1 MNNASLVFAPAAQK
15 AQAERGSAKA
25 YAYASRSR

>member
-1 MNNASLVFAPAAQK
+1 MNNASLVFTPAVQK

-25 YAYASRSR
+25 LCGRA